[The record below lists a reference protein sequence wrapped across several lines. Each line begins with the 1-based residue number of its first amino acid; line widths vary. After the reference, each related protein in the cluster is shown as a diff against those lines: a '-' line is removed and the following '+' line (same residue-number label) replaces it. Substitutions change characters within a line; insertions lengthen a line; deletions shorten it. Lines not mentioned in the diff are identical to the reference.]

1 MGVLETLRSEAREPY
16 GGTKFWADSKAG
28 MIGFAAALPVTMALG
43 VVSGMGP
50 VAGVHCFI
58 VVGLVAA
65 LFGGARMMVCGPSVA
80 IAVIVAT
87 ILADNGGD
95 LGQLALIAVLAGV
108 MQVLLGLFGI
118 GRFASYLPHI
128 VMAGFLS
135 GIGARILWTQAA
147 KIVPLGM
154 DDAAIVG
161 VSLAVMLLWPR
172 KIEKYFPGPLAG
184 VGSGILLSLFL
195 PGAALLG
202 ELPTGL
208 PVPVISIPSVGFPGS
223 ALHSAIVL
231 TLISTAYTLLL
242 AITADTFT
250 GGQHNSNRQLVS
262 LGIANVTAGFVGTM
276 PGSGNL
282 NTLTV
287 IRFGGRTVMAGV
299 ITALL
304 LAAVLAFFGPYVSW
318 VPLAALSAIILR
330 VGMGLIEWRFLRRIA
345 TIRKDFVAV
354 MLITMGLACFVDP
367 LVAVIFG
374 VIAASVINT
383 DRLEQLE
390 LDSVISVPL
399 LDSVFFGTETEGDP
413 FQARAGLLEF
423 RGAFTVASSR
433 KLVRMIGDDIREHD
447 LVIFDL
453 SKLTHMDDSAAH
465 LMALLIGRARQSGTE
480 IIFVGIRQ
488 KVREVFYAFDVLQHV
503 PAERIVDTRDEARE
517 LARGILN

>member
-1 MGVLETLRSEAREPY
+1 MTKAKRSDPLSPTADAGAQFARLVETMRTLRSPGGCAWDREQTVASLRPFVLEEAYEVVEAMDR
-16 GGTKFWADSKAG
+16 DDR
-28 MIGFAAALPVTMALG
+28 AALCEEL
-43 VVSGMGP
+43 
-50 VAGVHCFI
+50 
-58 VVGLVAA
+58 
-65 LFGGARMMVCGPSVA
+65 
-80 IAVIVAT
+80 
-87 ILADNGGD
+87 GD
-95 LGQLALIAVLAGV
+95 LLLEAVFVAQICAEDGDFNIADAAEAVTAKLVRRHPHVFGDGAAGDGIASGSTAAGDDAGGSGGHV
-108 MQVLLGLFGI
+108 AVGIGI

-135 GIGARILWTQAA
+135 GIGVRILWTQVA
-147 KIVPLGM
+147 KVVPLGM

-208 PVPVISIPSVGFPGS
+208 PVPVISIPSAGSLGS

-231 TLISTAYTLLL
+231 ALISTAYTLLF

-262 LGIANVTAGFVGTM
+262 LGIANITAGFVGTM

-304 LAAVLAFFGPYVSW
+304 LAAALAFFGPYVSW

-330 VGMGLIEWRFLRRIA
+330 VGIGLIEWRFLRRIF

-354 MLITMGLACFVDP
+354 MLIT
-367 LVAVIFG
+367 
-374 VIAASVINT
+374 
-383 DRLEQLE
+383 
-390 LDSVISVPL
+390 ISV
-399 LDSVFFGTETEGDP
+399 S
-413 FQARAGLLEF
+413 
-423 RGAFTVASSR
+423 
-433 KLVRMIGDDIREHD
+433 
-447 LVIFDL
+447 
-453 SKLTHMDDSAAH
+453 
-465 LMALLIGRARQSGTE
+465 
-480 IIFVGIRQ
+480 
-488 KVREVFYAFDVLQHV
+488 
-503 PAERIVDTRDEARE
+503 
-517 LARGILN
+517 